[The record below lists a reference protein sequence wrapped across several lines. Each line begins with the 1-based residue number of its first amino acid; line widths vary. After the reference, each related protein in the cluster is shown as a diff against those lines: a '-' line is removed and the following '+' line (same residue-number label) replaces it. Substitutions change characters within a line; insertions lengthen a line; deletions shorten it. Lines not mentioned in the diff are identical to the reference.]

1 MDQLKTIAVIGS
13 TGSVGEQA
21 LDVIRSMP
29 EKFKALALAA
39 GSNQQRLEEQ
49 IKQFQPKAI
58 FLASG
63 LPTTTNIEK
72 NIYQPLEEI
81 VVRDDIDIV
90 LAASS
95 GLDGL
100 PAILAALRAGK
111 KVALA
116 NKEALVVGGPVVRQ
130 ALEFGEP
137 YGAEL
142 RPVDSEH
149 SAIWQCLWGESIDQ
163 VDQLILTAS
172 GGAFRNL
179 SIREL
184 DNVTPTEALKHPTW
198 QMGPKVTIDSATLFN
213 KGLEALEARW
223 LFDLSLEKIDIL
235 QHRES
240 VIHSMV
246 TFIDGSVKAQLG
258 VPDMRLPIQIALS
271 YPNRLPIQPAPKLDL
286 AKYESLN
293 FAKVDSAKFP
303 ALEITLEA
311 GRREDTTAAAL
322 SGADEAA
329 VAHFLNGQCR
339 FTDIAKLLHKAMQ
352 QHKPQKNPNLEALLA
367 AEKWGRNFVN
377 EMLKNGERI

>member
-286 AKYESLN
+286 AKYDIKVNSVSPTKTITHKNEEKFHKKRLN
-293 FAKVDSAKFP
+293 LIKKKIPIQKFP
-303 ALEITLEA
+303 TSSEIANAIFFICENSKTMTGSNLRIDGGWTA
-311 GRREDTTAAAL
+311 GR
-322 SGADEAA
+322 
-329 VAHFLNGQCR
+329 
-339 FTDIAKLLHKAMQ
+339 
-352 QHKPQKNPNLEALLA
+352 
-367 AEKWGRNFVN
+367 
-377 EMLKNGERI
+377 